1 MFFKRQIRIINQQLL
16 ALQNA
21 SCLKSSSADSGK
33 GRSKSSTN
41 KVAHGFHL
49 VEGKSGHDMED
60 YHVAEYIRLKNHVLG
75 LFAIFDGHL
84 GDRVPSYLRD
94 NLFNNILDEV
104 SLPSSP
110 KSFFFLGSI
119 LLCSNCLIG
128 EYSCLLFFYL

>member
-1 MFFKRQIRIINQQLL
+1 M

-33 GRSKSSTN
+33 GTSKSSTN
-41 KVAHGFHL
+41 KIAHGFHL

-60 YHVAEYIRLKNHVLG
+60 YHVAEYIRLKHHVLG

-104 SLPSSP
+104 SLSLQS
-110 KSFFFLGSI
+110 KVIFLSWKH
-119 LLCSNCLIG
+119 LVV
-128 EYSCLLFFYL
+128 Y